1 MPITTEKWVLVEQGP
16 RAGIAPETKFFDT
29 VQAAKVW
36 AQPRLQYFERFDL
49 AQVKYRI
56 TVEMVPQITEVEE
69 A

>member
-1 MPITTEKWVLVEQGP
+1 MPITTEKWVLVEKGP
-16 RAGIAPETKFFDT
+16 RGGIAPEVKFFDT
-29 VQAAKVW
+29 AQAAKVW

-49 AQVKYRI
+49 AQVKYRV